1 MDYIMSRDISGL
13 LRYMR
18 SKERKQMM
26 SRLDNMIRLNDFL
39 TAISDQQSVVLQEED
54 GSVFFSGSAYDV
66 RISLGDP
73 DTYVTEVTFDR
84 TLGGTDWIIHIVQ

>member
-1 MDYIMSRDISGL
+1 MDYTMSRDISGL

-18 SKERKQMM
+18 SKERSRIMN
-26 SRLDNMIRLNDFL
+26 RLDNMIRLNDFL
-39 TAISDQQSVVLQEED
+39 TSIPNQQSVVLQEED

-73 DTYVTEVTFDR
+73 DIYVTEATFDR